1 MLLAGGDS
9 DLLEMDDGGD
19 MGTRVLVFGDGGA
32 GNGGVLFVAGEG
44 IVAGHGRKTTRS
56 ETQVGFW
63 KRGSVQ
69 RKVGGDVEGSFGFF
83 YIHILYIYISVLLA
97 VATPMD
103 GDCEGHNGNITCY
116 VFYFL
121 ANINQFDWN

>member
-83 YIHILYIYISVLLA
+83 YIYILYI
-97 VATPMD
+97 
-103 GDCEGHNGNITCY
+103 
-116 VFYFL
+116 
-121 ANINQFDWN
+121 

>member
-1 MLLAGGDS
+1 MLLAGGDR

-19 MGTRVLVFGDGGA
+19 MGTRVLVFGDGGS
-32 GNGGVLFVAGEG
+32 GNGGVLFGVGEG

-69 RKVGGDVEGSFGFF
+69 RKVGGTRRMWRVVSGFSI
-83 YIHILYIYISVLLA
+83 YTYYIYIGSV
-97 VATPMD
+97 
-103 GDCEGHNGNITCY
+103 GGGHAHGWG
-116 VFYFL
+116 L
-121 ANINQFDWN
+121 